1 MAARQDI
8 PGTDTV
14 GGYGAR
20 YLYFDPVIWIML
32 TRSCELRSELRR
44 FANFSQDLVTAAR
57 KSEEI
62 LSQQTCI
69 DTNTCIYGLSV

>member
-20 YLYFDPVIWIML
+20 YQYFDPVIWIML
-32 TRSCELRSELRR
+32 TRVETLRQLQPRFSYYDTEELGDSLI
-44 FANFSQDLVTAAR
+44 ANVHGHKYTY
-57 KSEEI
+57 I
-62 LSQQTCI
+62 LTVCLNS
-69 DTNTCIYGLSV
+69 L